1 MYRMSPLSL
10 PVWAVMPR
18 QLKSVILDIHEQPL
32 DPWLVFC
39 NPRHA
44 TAAGQKLGAAGWQLH
59 LIHDEGAIIVLVA
72 DMHRHGVK
80 AVCLNSEADGS
91 AGTLISLG
99 DLLQQVRDVVAQQ
112 ARQDRAAQHSQLF
125 DEHYQAN

>member
-1 MYRMSPLSL
+1 MYRLRLLSL

-18 QLKSVILDIHEQPL
+18 LPPSAILASDQPA
-32 DPWLVFC
+32 DHWLVYC

-44 TAAGQKLGAAGWQLH
+44 TAAGQKLGAAGWQLQ

-80 AVCLNSEADGS
+80 AVCLNAEADGS
-91 AGTLISLG
+91 AGTLIRLG
-99 DLLQQVRDVVAQQ
+99 DLLQQVRDVVAHR
-112 ARQDRAAQHSQLF
+112 ARPTPSAQHSQLF
-125 DEHYQAN
+125 GEQYQAN